1 MVAAVPNLLR
11 ECPDCGQFHRLGP
24 IPAGSTARCARCGA
38 VLRRV
43 RRDPLGTPLAL
54 ALSGLALFTVAIFMP
69 FMSLNIGG
77 QQVDASLI
85 TGPQQLERQGLWQL
99 ALLVALTTLVAP
111 MVKLCAMVYVLA
123 GARLRQP
130 PRHLRAVFRWIEHLG
145 PWSMIEVYLLGVF
158 VAYTKLVDMAQ
169 VHVGMALFAFAGVM
183 IAMTAADSALDPEAV
198 WQAIDRRSPSEIR
211 KTRGVEGLASD
222 AVGCHCCGLVSGIN
236 RHAPAHCPRCG
247 SALHV
252 RKPNSIARTWALLL
266 AAAILYVPAN
276 LYPVMTVISLGQGA
290 PDTILSGVEELAHA
304 GMWPLALLV
313 FFASITVPVLKL
325 IGLTVMLVS
334 TQARSH
340 RRLRDRT
347 VLYRIVEF
355 VGRWSMIDVFML
367 SILVGLVQLGNLA
380 TIEPGIGAVS
390 FASVV
395 ILTMLAA
402 ESFDPRLM
410 WDAVET
416 PGRSEP

>member
-1 MVAAVPNLLR
+1 
-11 ECPDCGQFHRLGP
+11 
-24 IPAGSTARCARCGA
+24 
-38 VLRRV
+38 
-43 RRDPLGTPLAL
+43 
-54 ALSGLALFTVAIFMP
+54 
-69 FMSLNIGG
+69 
-77 QQVDASLI
+77 
-85 TGPQQLERQGLWQL
+85 
-99 ALLVALTTLVAP
+99 VALTTLVAP
-111 MVKLCAMVYVLA
+111 MVKLCALVYVLA
-123 GARLRQP
+123 GARLRRP
-130 PRHLRAVFRWIEHLG
+130 PRHLRTVFRWIEHLG

-198 WQAIDRRSPSEIR
+198 WQAIDRRSPSETQAAR
-211 KTRGVEGLASD
+211 AVERPAPG
-222 AVGCHCCGLVSGIN
+222 AVGCHCCGLVSGID

-247 SALHV
+247 SALHA

-276 LYPVMTVISLGQGA
+276 LYPVMTVISLGQGT

-334 TQARSH
+334 TQTRSH

-347 VLYRIVEF
+347 VLYRIIEF

-416 PGRSEP
+416 SKRSEP

>member
-1 MVAAVPNLLR
+1 MVAPVPNLLR
-11 ECPDCGQFHRLGP
+11 ECPDCGQFHRIGP

-54 ALSGLALFTVAIFMP
+54 ALSGLALFAVAIFMP

-123 GARLRQP
+123 GARLSRP
-130 PRHLRAVFRWIEHLG
+130 PRHLQTVFRWIEHLG

-183 IAMTAADSALDPEAV
+183 IAMTAVDSALDPEAV
-198 WQAIDRRSPSEIR
+198 WQAIDRCSSSER
-211 KTRGVEGLASD
+211 QAARAGLGSD
-222 AVGCHCCGLVSGIN
+222 AVGCHCCGLVSRLD

-247 SALHV
+247 SVLHA
-252 RKPNSIARTWALLL
+252 RKSNSIARTWALLL

-276 LYPVMTVISLGQGA
+276 LYPVMTVISLGQGT

-325 IGLTVMLVS
+325 IGLTVMLIS
-334 TQARSH
+334 TQMRSH

-355 VGRWSMIDVFML
+355 VGRWSMIDVFMI

-390 FASVV
+390 FACVV